1 MGRGGNRREERK
13 VVAQAGHERQKNMDR
28 GIKRDMRRSKMGE
41 EFSV

>member
-1 MGRGGNRREERK
+1 MGRGGNCREERK
-13 VVAQAGHERQKNMDR
+13 VVAQTGHERQENTGR